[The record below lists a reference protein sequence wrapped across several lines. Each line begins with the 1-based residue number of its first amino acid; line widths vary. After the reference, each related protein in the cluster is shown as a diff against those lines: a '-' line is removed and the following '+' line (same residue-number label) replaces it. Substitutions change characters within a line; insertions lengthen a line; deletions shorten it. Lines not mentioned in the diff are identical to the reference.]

1 MDIPLKWTHDKL
13 FSLWFCLHYCYCL
26 LLSCSY
32 ELELMPCQNGLLLIK
47 GNRKKSEFDK
57 LIAGT
62 DKMQLQISWIKVI
75 LSSAIYYL
83 QQDFTGIIIIVL
95 K

>member
-1 MDIPLKWTHDKL
+1 M
-13 FSLWFCLHYCYCL
+13 
-26 LLSCSY
+26 
-32 ELELMPCQNGLLLIK
+32 K

-83 QQDFTGIIIIVL
+83 QQDFTGIVIIVL